1 MEDLNEGIVEQYA
14 GHLLKRASSV
24 VVSFTVVGVIGGA
37 ALGSAPGF
45 LSHSLIPA
53 GTKYFAVLLGAVAG
67 GFLARSIGDRRA
79 LGLRLQAQMA
89 LRQLQLESRF
99 VTAPT
104 APAARPVAPAPVSP
118 AVTAPPAAPAPAAP
132 VAAPVPPAV
141 RARPLRASPAQ
152 PSAGTACTCRSGA
165 TRFASRCSVAVG
177 GPHGGTRRRRPG
189 RAAPG
194 PAFGSGAAA
203 ALRPPTVLDGQ
214 RLECAAERRD
224 VLTQSIRPF
233 LGHLHRP

>member
-1 MEDLNEGIVEQYA
+1 MEDLHEGIVEQYA

-24 VVSFTVVGVIGGA
+24 VVSFTVVGVIAGA

-99 VTAPT
+99 VA
-104 APAARPVAPAPVSP
+104 APAAPVARPAAPAPVSA
-118 AVTAPPAAPAPAAP
+118 AVTAPAAPAPAAT

-141 RARPLRASPAQ
+141 RAPAPVSPAPGRPAPAAPAPPASPPVVASPSPVRTEAPVAAVPAGPRLVQ
-152 PSAGTACTCRSGA
+152 PSAPALPPLSA
-165 TRFASRCSVAVG
+165 
-177 GPHGGTRRRRPG
+177 RP
-189 RAAPG
+189 
-194 PAFGSGAAA
+194 S
-203 ALRPPTVLDGQ
+203 
-214 RLECAAERRD
+214 
-224 VLTQSIRPF
+224 
-233 LGHLHRP
+233 

>member
-37 ALGSAPGF
+37 ALGAAPGF
-45 LSHSLIPA
+45 LSHSLIPG
-53 GTKYFAVLLGAVAG
+53 GTKYFAVLLGAIAG

-104 APAARPVAPAPVSP
+104 APAARPAAPAPVSP
-118 AVTAPPAAPAPAAP
+118 AVTAPPAVPASVT
-132 VAAPVPPAV
+132 VATPVPPAV
-141 RARPLRASPAQ
+141 RAPALTPAAAPSASPVRTEAPVAVAPAGPRLVQ
-152 PSAGTACTCRSGA
+152 PSAPSLPPLSAPRS
-165 TRFASRCSVAVG
+165 
-177 GPHGGTRRRRPG
+177 
-189 RAAPG
+189 
-194 PAFGSGAAA
+194 
-203 ALRPPTVLDGQ
+203 
-214 RLECAAERRD
+214 
-224 VLTQSIRPF
+224 
-233 LGHLHRP
+233 

>member
-24 VVSFTVVGVIGGA
+24 VVSFTVVGVIAGA
-37 ALGSAPGF
+37 ALGSAPGL

-99 VTAPT
+99 VAAPA
-104 APAARPVAPAPVSP
+104 APAARPADPAPVSP
-118 AVTAPPAAPAPAAP
+118 ALTAPAAPAPTQI
-132 VAAPVPPAV
+132 PPAV
-141 RARPLRASPAQ
+141 RAPVPAAPATAAPSTPAPAPARSAPAAPAPPASPLPVPSPVRAEAPVATAPAGPRLVQ
-152 PSAGTACTCRSGA
+152 PSAPALPPLS
-165 TRFASRCSVAVG
+165 AV
-177 GPHGGTRRRRPG
+177 RP
-189 RAAPG
+189 
-194 PAFGSGAAA
+194 S
-203 ALRPPTVLDGQ
+203 
-214 RLECAAERRD
+214 
-224 VLTQSIRPF
+224 
-233 LGHLHRP
+233 